1 MIKKHQTFSI
11 FVEDLT
17 KIRYL
22 LLFEKKCFIRQQ
34 ITFDSIIFLSSLD
47 TKPSEYSGPSQTSTT
62 EILAKK
68 VKTFLQKAPS

>member
-22 LLFEKKCFIRQQ
+22 LLFEKIRQQ
-34 ITFDSIIFLSSLD
+34 ITFDSIISLSSLD

-68 VKTFLQKAPS
+68 VKIFLQKAPS